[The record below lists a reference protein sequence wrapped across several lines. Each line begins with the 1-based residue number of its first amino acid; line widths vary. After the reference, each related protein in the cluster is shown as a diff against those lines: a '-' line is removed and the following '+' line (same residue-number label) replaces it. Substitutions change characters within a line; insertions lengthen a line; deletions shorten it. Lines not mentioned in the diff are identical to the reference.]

1 MSTVIPGLLAATF
14 GVSLIVVGWVR
25 RYALTK
31 NILDLPNPRSSH
43 TCPMPRGGGL
53 AIFLSFAAA
62 CFALCIG
69 DLLDSKTTG
78 LLLFAGGS
86 IGIVGFLDDRWDLR
100 ARTRLAVHLAAA
112 LLIVSTLGGL
122 PGDQLTRWGI
132 GSLWMGSIFT
142 VLVIVWG
149 TNLFNFMDGIDGI
162 AASEAIFF
170 SVAGAWL
177 NWQHG
182 DLGTSVALLS
192 VAAATLGFLAWNWPP
207 ARIFMGDVGSGFLG
221 FMITVLAVLAS
232 RRGGTPIEVWP
243 ILGGVFLVDATTTLI
258 RRILRG
264 DAFMLPHNMHAFQH
278 LARRLHSHTRVTVM
292 VIAVNVLWLYPWAY
306 LVNRHPTLGPICVA
320 VALTP
325 LVVIALWFGA
335 GKCESSRYK
344 TTPIAL
350 E

>member
-1 MSTVIPGLLAATF
+1 MLSTVIPSLLAATF

-25 RYALTK
+25 RYALSN
-31 NILDLPNPRSSH
+31 NILDLPNDRSSH

-62 CFALCIG
+62 SFALCIG
-69 DLLDSKTTG
+69 NLLDVKTTVT
-78 LLLFAGGS
+78 LLAAGGA

-112 LLIVSTLGGL
+112 VMVIALLGGL
-122 PGDQLTRWGI
+122 PEAQLARWGMAEF
-132 GSLWMGSIFT
+132 WVGSIFT

-177 NWQHG
+177 IWPSG
-182 DLGTSVALLS
+182 DLGMSVALLS

-221 FMITVLAVLAS
+221 FMITALAILAS

-243 ILGGVFLVDATTTLI
+243 ILGGVFVVDATTTLI

-264 DAFMLPHNMHAFQH
+264 DAFMEPHNMHAFQH
-278 LARRLHSHTRVTVM
+278 LARRFNSHTRVTLM
-292 VIAVNVLWLYPWAY
+292 VIAVNVLWLFPWAY
-306 LVNRHPTLGPICVA
+306 FVNHHPEYGPLCVA
-320 VALTP
+320 AALTP
-325 LVVIALWFGA
+325 LVVIALAAGA
-335 GKCESSRYK
+335 GKCASSR
-344 TTPIAL
+344 
-350 E
+350 

>member
-1 MSTVIPGLLAATF
+1 VSTVIPSLLAATL

-25 RYALTK
+25 RYAVSK
-31 NILDLPNPRSSH
+31 NILDLPNARSSH

-62 CFALCIG
+62 SFALCVG
-69 DLLDSKTTG
+69 DLLDLKTTM

-86 IGIVGFLDDRWDLR
+86 IGMIGFLDDRWDLR

-112 LLIVSTLGGL
+112 ILVVAALGGL
-122 PGDQLTRWGI
+122 PDDQLARWGM
-132 GSLWMGSIFT
+132 GTFWVGSIFT

-177 NWQHG
+177 NWANG
-182 DLGTSVALLS
+182 DLGMSVALLS

-221 FMITVLAVLAS
+221 FIITALAVLAS

-243 ILGGVFLVDATTTLI
+243 ILGGVFVVDATTTLI

-264 DAFMLPHNMHAFQH
+264 DAFMEPHNTHAFQH
-278 LARRLHSHTRVTVM
+278 LARRLNSHKRVTLM
-292 VIAVNVLWLYPWAY
+292 VIAVNVLWLYPWAS
-306 LVNRHPTLGPICVA
+306 LVNRNPAIGPICVA
-320 VALTP
+320 AALSP
-325 LVVIALWFGA
+325 LVVIALLFGA
-335 GKCESSRYK
+335 GKCDSRG
-344 TTPIAL
+344 
-350 E
+350 

>member
-1 MSTVIPGLLAATF
+1 VSTVIPSLLAATF

-25 RYALTK
+25 RYALSN
-31 NILDLPNPRSSH
+31 NILDLPNARSSH

-62 CFALCIG
+62 SFALCIG
-69 DLLDSKTTG
+69 DLLDLKTTV

-86 IGIVGFLDDRWDLR
+86 IGMVGFLDDRWDLR

-112 LLIVSTLGGL
+112 ILVVATLGGL
-122 PGDQLTRWGI
+122 PDDQLARWGMSAFWV
-132 GSLWMGSIFT
+132 GTVFT

-177 NWQHG
+177 NWANG
-182 DLGTSVALLS
+182 DLGMSVALLS

-221 FMITVLAVLAS
+221 FIITALAVLAS

-243 ILGGVFLVDATTTLI
+243 ILGGVFVVDATTTLI

-264 DAFMLPHNMHAFQH
+264 DAFMEPHNTHAFQH
-278 LARRLHSHTRVTVM
+278 MARRLNSHKRVTLM

-306 LVNRHPTLGPICVA
+306 VVNRHPAIGPICVA
-320 VALTP
+320 AALSP
-325 LVVIALWFGA
+325 LVVIALLFGA
-335 GKCESSRYK
+335 GKSDSRC
-344 TTPIAL
+344 
-350 E
+350 

>member
-1 MSTVIPGLLAATF
+1 VTTVIPSLLAATF

-25 RYALTK
+25 RYALSN
-31 NILDLPNPRSSH
+31 NILDLPNARSSH

-62 CFALCIG
+62 AFALCVG
-69 DLLDSKTTG
+69 DLLDLKTTM

-86 IGIVGFLDDRWDLR
+86 IGMIGFLDDRWDLR

-112 LLIVSTLGGL
+112 ILVVATLGGL
-122 PGDQLTRWGI
+122 PDDQLARWGM
-132 GSLWMGSIFT
+132 GTFWVGSIFT

-177 NWQHG
+177 NWANG
-182 DLGTSVALLS
+182 DLGMSVALLS

-221 FMITVLAVLAS
+221 FIITALAVLAS

-243 ILGGVFLVDATTTLI
+243 ILGGVFVVDATTTLI

-264 DAFMLPHNMHAFQH
+264 DAFMEPHNTHAFQH
-278 LARRLHSHTRVTVM
+278 LARRLNSHKRVTLM

-306 LVNRHPTLGPICVA
+306 VVNRNPAIGPICVA
-320 VALTP
+320 AALSP
-325 LVVIALWFGA
+325 LVVIALLFGA
-335 GKCESSRYK
+335 GKCDS
-344 TTPIAL
+344 AG
-350 E
+350 

>member
-1 MSTVIPGLLAATF
+1 MSKVIPGLLAATF

-25 RYALTK
+25 RYALSN

-69 DLLDSKTTG
+69 DLLDFKTTG
-78 LLLFAGGS
+78 VLLFAGGS
-86 IGIVGFLDDRWDLR
+86 IGIVGFLDDRWNLR

-112 LLIVSTLGGL
+112 VLVVATLGGL
-122 PGDQLTRWGI
+122 PEAQLARWGMGAI
-132 GSLWMGSIFT
+132 LAGSIFT

-162 AASEAIFF
+162 AASEAIVF

-177 NWQHG
+177 NWANG
-182 DLGTSVALLS
+182 DLGMSVALLS

-221 FMITVLAVLAS
+221 FMITALAVLAS

-243 ILGGVFLVDATTTLI
+243 ILGGVFVVDATTTLI
-258 RRILRG
+258 RRVLRG
-264 DAFMLPHNMHAFQH
+264 DAFMQPHNTHAFQH
-278 LARRLHSHTRVTVM
+278 LARRLHSHTRVTLL

-306 LVNRHPTLGPICVA
+306 VVNRHPAIGPICVA
-320 VALTP
+320 AALAP
-325 LVVIALWFGA
+325 LVFIALLFGA
-335 GKCESSRYK
+335 GKSDS
-344 TTPIAL
+344 L
-350 E
+350 Q

>member
-1 MSTVIPGLLAATF
+1 MIPSLLAATV

-43 TCPMPRGGGL
+43 SYPMPRGGGL

-62 CFALCIG
+62 CFGLWAF
-69 DLLDSKTTG
+69 DLLDEKTTVT
-78 LLLFAGGS
+78 LLFAGGA
-86 IGIVGFLDDRWDLR
+86 IGMVGFLDDRWDLR

-112 LLIVSTLGGL
+112 ILVVSTLGGL
-122 PGDQLTRWGI
+122 PEAQLARWGMTAM
-132 GSLWMGSIFT
+132 WVGSIFT
-142 VLVIVWG
+142 ILVIVWG

-177 NWQHG
+177 NWADG
-182 DLGTSVALLS
+182 DLGMSVALLS

-221 FMITVLAVLAS
+221 FMITALAVLAS

-243 ILGGVFLVDATTTLI
+243 ILGGVFVVDATTTLV

-264 DAFMLPHNMHAFQH
+264 DPFMQPHNTHAFQH
-278 LARRLHSHTRVTVM
+278 LARRLHSHKRVTLI

-306 LVNRHPTLGPICVA
+306 LVNRHPALGPLCVA
-320 VALTP
+320 AALAP
-325 LVVIALWFGA
+325 LVVIALKFGA
-335 GKCESSRYK
+335 GKCEARS
-344 TTPIAL
+344 
-350 E
+350 

>member
-1 MSTVIPGLLAATF
+1 MSTVIPSVLAATF

-25 RYALTK
+25 HYALNN
-31 NILDLPNPRSSH
+31 NILDLPNSRSSH

-53 AIFLSFAAA
+53 AIFLAFAAA

-69 DLLDSKTTG
+69 DLLDSKTTLT
-78 LLLFAGGS
+78 LLSAGGA
-86 IGIVGFLDDRWDLR
+86 IGIVGFLDDRWELR

-112 LLIVSTLGGL
+112 ILVVSTLGGL
-122 PGDQLTRWGI
+122 PEAQLARWGL
-132 GSLWMGSIFT
+132 SAFWVASIFT

-177 NWQHG
+177 NWADG
-182 DLGTSVALLS
+182 DLGMSVALLS

-221 FMITVLAVLAS
+221 FMITALAVLAS

-243 ILGGVFLVDATTTLI
+243 ILGGVFVVDATTTLI
-258 RRILRG
+258 RRIVRG
-264 DAFMLPHNMHAFQH
+264 DAFMEPHNTHAFQH
-278 LARRLHSHTRVTVM
+278 LARRLRSHKRVTLI
-292 VIAVNVLWLYPWAY
+292 VIAVNLLWLYPWAY
-306 LVNRHPTLGPICVA
+306 WVNRHPSMGPICVA
-320 VALTP
+320 AALTP
-325 LVVIALWFGA
+325 LVLIALKFNA
-335 GKCESSRYK
+335 GKCDYRS
-344 TTPIAL
+344 
-350 E
+350 